1 MSSNGSNPW
10 LGLKSYR
17 EGEVLYGR
25 DEDIRALSQ
34 RVLNDIDTLL
44 YGRSGIGKSSI
55 LNAGVIPAAR
65 RKGFTPVYI
74 RLEHN
79 EKESDYVNQISNVLV
94 EEGIEIRNIVPK
106 KGTHELL
113 WELFHCNEFYT
124 KNGERAKLLIIFDQ
138 FEEIFTLQQ
147 NSLARRRF
155 FRGNGRCFEQRHA

>member
-79 EKESDYVNQISNVLV
+79 EKESDSCGNCSTATSFI
-94 EEGIEIRNIVPK
+94 PK
-106 KGTHELL
+106 TV
-113 WELFHCNEFYT
+113 
-124 KNGERAKLLIIFDQ
+124 
-138 FEEIFTLQQ
+138 
-147 NSLARRRF
+147 
-155 FRGNGRCFEQRHA
+155 NGRNCL